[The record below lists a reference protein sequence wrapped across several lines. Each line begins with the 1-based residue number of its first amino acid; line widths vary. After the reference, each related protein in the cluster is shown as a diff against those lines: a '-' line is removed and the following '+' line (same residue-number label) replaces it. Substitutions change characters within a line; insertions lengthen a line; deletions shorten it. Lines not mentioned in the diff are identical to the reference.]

1 MRIWTWHR
9 WLATGLGALGLGAVL
24 QTGCAVD
31 PDLVLQAAIQLFTET
46 AIFFTDNALRGLGV
60 A

>member
-1 MRIWTWHR
+1 MKTSRWHR
-9 WLATGLGALGLGAVL
+9 WLGTWLGAIGLGVVFQA
-24 QTGCAVD
+24 GCAVD
-31 PDLVLQAAIQLFTET
+31 PDLILQATVQLFTET